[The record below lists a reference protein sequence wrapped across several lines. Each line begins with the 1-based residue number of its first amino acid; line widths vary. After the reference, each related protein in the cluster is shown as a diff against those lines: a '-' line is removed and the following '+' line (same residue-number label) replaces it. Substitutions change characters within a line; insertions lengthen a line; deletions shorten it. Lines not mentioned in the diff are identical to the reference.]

1 MIVHQ
6 LVFNIALYSSYVL
19 YIIAYLQI
27 GTYNPKYLDT
37 LQEFMKY
44 YVTIFLL
51 VRFNP
56 LVKSQ
61 FNEFDRKV
69 VFSSAVFLLATTIFN
84 QYAKSVDLT
93 ELLKVLR
100 FVR

>member
-6 LVFNIALYSSYVL
+6 LIFDIALYLSYVL

-37 LQEFMKY
+37 LQDFMKY
-44 YVTIFLL
+44 YVTLFLL

-69 VFSSAVFLLATTIFN
+69 VFSSAIFLLTTTIFN
-84 QYAKSVDLT
+84 QYAKSIDLA

-100 FVR
+100 FAR

>member
-6 LVFNIALYSSYVL
+6 LIFDIALYLSYVL

-37 LQEFMKY
+37 LQDFMKY
-44 YVTIFLL
+44 YVTFFLL

-69 VFSSAVFLLATTIFN
+69 VFSSAIFLLTTTIFN
-84 QYAKSVDLT
+84 QYAKSIDLA

-100 FVR
+100 FAR